1 MQIVG
6 IYNKNGEQGYILTD
20 KENLKY
26 ITREELYAL
35 RAKGKKLDNVIFQK
49 APSYPEI
56 CDVIP
61 LRIRITGETA
71 GRGKKVI
78 LTPNLIVILAAGNYE
93 GQVAYRFWHLNK
105 VYTLTERLFKDYIKE
120 HACAFCNFDI
130 AADGCIKPSVGTF
143 IQLKNIR
150 ISRVESLKN
159 LYECWYRWL
168 DNNTFVIEF
177 NGGTDEDGDTYSYLC
192 EYHKDTKTFI
202 FERMYEDESIDA
214 LFTGDQKKAIMQV
227 MNNLMTKGSLW

>member
-150 ISRVESLKN
+150 M
-159 LYECWYRWL
+159 
-168 DNNTFVIEF
+168 
-177 NGGTDEDGDTYSYLC
+177 GTDEDGDTYSYLC